1 MPYSS
6 AQCRLPTRAFNGRG
20 HPERRPRRRMG
31 KGERRRAMVAVGHAA
46 DAQTVGRHRTS
57 LYSTGAFGLL
67 RILTWVMGEVIVLLL
82 MVPACIELTPRGF
95 ASGNMLAPHP
105 WSTRIVGFLFWA
117 LPALGVQA
125 VTYIVDRRL
134 RHARAA
140 LRSARPPRAA
150 DATRQRDEGEGR

>member
-1 MPYSS
+1 M
-6 AQCRLPTRAFNGRG
+6 
-20 HPERRPRRRMG
+20 
-31 KGERRRAMVAVGHAA
+31 
-46 DAQTVGRHRTS
+46 VGRHQAS
-57 LYSTGAFGLL
+57 LYSTGAFGLLLLL

-95 ASGNMLAPHP
+95 ASGNMPAPHP

-134 RHARAA
+134 RHARTA
-140 LRSARPPRAA
+140 LRSAQPQRAA
-150 DATRQRDEGEGR
+150 DAAGHRDGREGRQGNGGQRDHW